1 MDKQGRFTKNN
12 VYSMGLEEE
21 FASNS
26 PALTTYVA
34 SSPPKKVISLAST
47 ISNGSYKTAG
57 LSPFLPS
64 ALSEKDVSGRQKQ
77 KKDRRKRKNSFIPS
91 LRGTPAAPQLT

>member
-1 MDKQGRFTKNN
+1 MDKQGSFTKNN
-12 VYSMGLEEE
+12 VYSMGLEE

-34 SSPPKKVISLAST
+34 SSPKKVISLALT

-64 ALSEKDVSGRQKQ
+64 ALSEKDVSGHQKQ
-77 KKDRRKRKNSFIPS
+77 KERKKR
-91 LRGTPAAPQLT
+91 